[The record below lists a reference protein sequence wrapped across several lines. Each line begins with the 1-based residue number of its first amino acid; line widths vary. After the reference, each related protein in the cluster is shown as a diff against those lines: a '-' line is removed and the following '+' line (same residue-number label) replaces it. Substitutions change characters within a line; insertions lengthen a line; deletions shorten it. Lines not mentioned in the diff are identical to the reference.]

1 MCKKVVKRID
11 RHLINVHGDFL
22 TKEDQKIL
30 KDFHRFQESSSKA
43 RFCFTCARR
52 VASIPNHKSRCNGKP
67 QKIQNQHCLSS
78 LPQSLKNKI
87 KESRIARKEDVDRVE
102 EYIQFQKEAQEVSGS
117 RSNEERWDRPWFK
130 NTLAIFYGET
140 AHFTQPQ
147 RLLQVAR
154 AIQQRQQLAPQTVVT
169 YLCALKKFTD
179 YIVIRENVDG
189 TRINAALDEVKGI
202 FQSSAV
208 IDSRKR
214 ATERFQKVPRHEIVV
229 TRHEQVL
236 KILQQN
242 LDAAEDE
249 RLSLKEEKTLNYFL
263 LQSRLNC
270 RSQPVLDLTWE
281 KLEEIKSKG
290 SILTSRHK
298 TGQYYDVAL
307 RVEQDQIPLLE
318 KLKETYTREQTVI
331 PPFIFAT
338 RTGKKD
344 RSMSKQ
350 IQEIFQQ
357 RFGDKPEKVKFNS
370 NSIRKYR
377 EERMQQLRKDE
388 QIAPV
393 VLSEHLQQTGH
404 TQQTAQK
411 HYMAPNL
418 ENRNKLL
425 DLLVNDLRTVE
436 EDCEDEEATP
446 ATVAQIEELT
456 IGDATAVEIR
466 QDREKEIERQNRG
479 NIHFHFI
486 ITNLDR
492 S

>member
-1 MCKKVVKRID
+1 MKRID
-11 RHLINVHGDFL
+11 RHLITVHGDFL
-22 TKEDQKIL
+22 TREDQKIL

-67 QKIQNQHCLSS
+67 EKIQKQHCLSL

-87 KESRIARKEDVDRVE
+87 
-102 EYIQFQKEAQEVSGS
+102 
-117 RSNEERWDRPWFK
+117 
-130 NTLAIFYGET
+130 
-140 AHFTQPQ
+140 
-147 RLLQVAR
+147 
-154 AIQQRQQLAPQTVVT
+154 
-169 YLCALKKFTD
+169 
-179 YIVIRENVDG
+179 
-189 TRINAALDEVKGI
+189 
-202 FQSSAV
+202 
-208 IDSRKR
+208 
-214 ATERFQKVPRHEIVV
+214 
-229 TRHEQVL
+229 
-236 KILQQN
+236 LQQN
-242 LDAAEDE
+242 LDVAEDE
-249 RLSLKEEKTLNYFL
+249 CLSLKEEKTLNYFL

-270 RSQPVLDLTWE
+270 RNQPVLDLTWE

-290 SILTSRHK
+290 SVLTSRHK
-298 TGQYYDVAL
+298 TGKYYDVAL
-307 RVEQDQIPLLE
+307 RVEQDQTPLLE
-318 KLKETYTREQTVI
+318 KLKKSYTREQTEI
-331 PPFIFAT
+331 SPFIFAT

-377 EERMQQLRKDE
+377 EERMQQLRIDE
-388 QIAPV
+388 QMAPV

-436 EDCEDEEATP
+436 EDCEDEEAAP

-466 QDREKEIERQNRG
+466 QEREKEIERKNRG
-479 NIHFHFI
+479 NIHFLFP
-486 ITNLDR
+486 ITNPDR